1 MTDKKT
7 DDKATGGN
15 VYQRMH
21 RAAALIEKRIPKA
34 NENAFQKFKYA
45 SHDDVVEFCRPAL
58 LEAGLVL
65 TCDMP
70 EITTRIETLSGKPT
84 MVAEGVLAVNVVNID
99 DPKDRYT
106 VHVPGMAYDTSDKAI
121 GKLISYA
128 KKYALTAC
136 CGLLVATGVDSDAD
150 DIQGVPKKST
160 RGEVERETATARTVI
175 LKDITRT
182 RDALGWTKDDLAAFS
197 KELLG
202 GKSAMNADLA
212 DLQKLFEQMRDELNS
227 VKREEEATNG

>member
-7 DDKATGGN
+7 NDKPVGGN

-21 RAAALIEKRIPKA
+21 RAAALIEKRIPKS
-34 NENAFQKFKYA
+34 NENTFQKFKYA

-70 EITTRIETLSGKPT
+70 EIESSVETFGGKPT
-84 MVAEGVLAVNVVNID
+84 MVARGTLCVDVVNID

-136 CGLLVATGVDSDAD
+136 CGLLVATGEDIDRD

-160 RGEVERETATARTVI
+160 RGEVARETQTARTVI

-197 KELLG
+197 KTILN
-202 GKSAMNADLA
+202 GKSAMDADPA
-212 DLQKLFEQMRDELNS
+212 DLQKLFELMRDELNS
-227 VKREEEATNG
+227 VKREEEATNE

>member
-7 DDKATGGN
+7 DDKPVGGN

-34 NENAFQKFKYA
+34 NENVFQKFKYA

-70 EITTRIETLSGKPT
+70 EIESSVETFGGKPT
-84 MVAEGVLAVNVVNID
+84 MVARGTLSVDVVNID

-136 CGLLVATGVDSDAD
+136 CGLWWR
-150 DIQGVPKKST
+150 P
-160 RGEVERETATARTVI
+160 ARTLTETHSGRPEKVHA
-175 LKDITRT
+175 RRGHARNANGAH
-182 RDALGWTKDDLAAFS
+182 RD
-197 KELLG
+197 
-202 GKSAMNADLA
+202 
-212 DLQKLFEQMRDELNS
+212 FERHYMHQRRAWVDKGRPGRIQQNDS
-227 VKREEEATNG
+227 

>member
-7 DDKATGGN
+7 DDKPVGGN

-34 NENAFQKFKYA
+34 NENTFQKFKYA

-99 DPKDRYT
+99 DPADKYT
-106 VHVPGMAYDTSDKAI
+106 VHVPGVAYDTSDKAV

-136 CGLLVATGVDSDAD
+136 CGLLVATGVDSDTD
-150 DIQGVPKKST
+150 DIKTPPPNDGEQERKDMMREIISAQKSLGWDNEAMGAFVKATIGKST
-160 RGEVERETATARTVI
+160 KAATLT
-175 LKDITRT
+175 
-182 RDALGWTKDDLAAFS
+182 DLHTLISAFAAQIEAHEQ
-197 KELLG
+197 KEPTH
-202 GKSAMNADLA
+202 A
-212 DLQKLFEQMRDELNS
+212 
-227 VKREEEATNG
+227 